1 MNLKPAA
8 VTRFL
13 AVVVTSLAA
22 LSIAGQFAYYVLG
35 LKGTIAKKLFALF
48 YADWEYNLRSWYS
61 ASALLACALLLVLIA
76 ATRRRRGDRFAL
88 HWSALALLFF
98 GLSLDEAIGLHERL
112 NDFVGRHVDTSGAF
126 YSSWVIPRAIFVLGV
141 AFAYL
146 RFLRHFRLPRGVGS

>member
-1 MNLKPAA
+1 VNLKPAA

-112 NDFVGRHVDTSGAF
+112 NDFVGRPAMSTCLPSTG
-126 YSSWVIPRAIFVLGV
+126 STRLTAIQPTHSFFG
-141 AFAYL
+141 FAS
-146 RFLRHFRLPRGVGS
+146 LPVVSTNGQMPA